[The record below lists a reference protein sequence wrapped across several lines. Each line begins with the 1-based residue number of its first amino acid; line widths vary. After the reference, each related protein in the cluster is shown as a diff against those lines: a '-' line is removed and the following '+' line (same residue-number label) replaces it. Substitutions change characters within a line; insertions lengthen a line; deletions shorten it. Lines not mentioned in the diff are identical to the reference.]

1 MTSEI
6 VPVLTTAETS
16 TIKKKSA
23 SKRSRFVREAALLP
37 ALLATVAIGA
47 TINDFFF
54 TKNNLVNVLQQSGVL
69 AMLVLAEA
77 LIVLAGKFDLSLEST
92 FGLTAMTGAWLVMP
106 AAAGGSGLEWPAWL
120 GFVAALLL
128 GLVIGAI
135 NAVFIVKLRLN
146 AFVVT
151 LGMLIL
157 LRGITVGMSNGQT
170 INGVPRTFTYIGESR
185 PLGMPLVV
193 WVAGVMYLAF
203 GLFMRNHKLGRSVYA
218 IGGNPEAA
226 RTAGIK
232 VDRVNALLFMF
243 AGLVAAIAGL
253 SEVGRFG
260 GVPANHGKD
269 LIFTVMAATVIGGIS
284 LKGGRGTLFGALT
297 GVLMLGVIRNLLV
310 LEQVKAAWIDA
321 VYGAIILLA
330 LALSRVSSG
339 EQE

>member
-1 MTSEI
+1 MTSTE
-6 VPVLTTAETS
+6 TATAAAA
-16 TIKKKSA
+16 TPRA
-23 SKRSRFVREAALLP
+23 GRSRKLMVSGFLREAALLP
-37 ALLATVAIGA
+37 VLVVTVAVGA
-47 TINDFFF
+47 SINEFFF
-54 TKNNLVNVLQQSGVL
+54 TKDNIVNVLQQSGVL

-77 LIVLAGKFDLSLEST
+77 LIVIAGKFDLSMEST
-92 FGLTAMTGAWLVMP
+92 FGVAAMTGAWLVMP
-106 AAAGGSGLEWPAWL
+106 VSAGGSGWGWSPVW
-120 GFVAALLL
+120 GFVAAMTV
-128 GLVIGAI
+128 GVIVGAV
-135 NAVFIVKLRLN
+135 NAAFIVKLRLN

-170 INGVPRTFTYIGESR
+170 INGVPEVFTYIGAAR

-193 WVAGVMYLAF
+193 WIVAGMYLVF
-203 GLFMRNHKLGRSVYA
+203 GLFMRNHRIGRAIYA
-218 IGGNPEAA
+218 IGGNPNAA
-226 RTAGIK
+226 RTAGIN
-232 VDRVNALLFMF
+232 VDRITAGLFILAGLIAAF
-243 AGLVAAIAGL
+243 AGV

-297 GVLMLGVIRNLLV
+297 GVLLLGVIRNLLV

-321 VYGAIILLA
+321 VYGAIILIA
-330 LALSRVSSG
+330 LAVSRLASG